1 MSTDKLSVHILTPL
15 GEIFSSDVQ
24 QVTATTTSGEITI
37 LKDHIPLVTT
47 LATGHIMVR
56 IDGESQYFSVAG
68 GVLEKKVDNRV
79 VILSSRSESAL
90 ESDVQRAQEAYEN
103 AQKLAKEAK
112 ENSSFADHSK
122 YQKLMNREF
131 NRVRTAQKGGRK

>member
-68 GVLEKKVDNRV
+68 GGLEK
-79 VILSSRSESAL
+79 
-90 ESDVQRAQEAYEN
+90 
-103 AQKLAKEAK
+103 
-112 ENSSFADHSK
+112 
-122 YQKLMNREF
+122 
-131 NRVRTAQKGGRK
+131 